1 MASTVSTKALFRIFA
16 VSLLLAVM
24 SSYGSWHLS
33 ISTSK
38 EEAVALTIAES
49 RRLQHDA
56 EGPIMPDALD
66 VDQANHLIK
75 KLIGGIFDVAEL
87 YTSQGQKLAVGMT
100 KVGLELESSLYE
112 HRQPEGVRIWS
123 ELVTLPDERQIL
135 RVVVP
140 LKEHASAE
148 TAVGYFEGIRLIST
162 EEQMLVLKN
171 AWIAAFLG
179 GGAALLCGFAVY
191 PFVVSLG
198 GVNSRKSREL
208 LASHLALMEALGR
221 TIELRDEDTG
231 GHNYR
236 VAWIASQIGQALGLT
251 RDELIH
257 LIVGS
262 FLHDVGKIGIPDA
275 VLLKPDR
282 LNDTEYLIMQGHV
295 DKGEGIL
302 AGIEWLEKASVVVS
316 GHHERWD
323 GTGYPR
329 GLEGESIPLL
339 ARIFAVA
346 DVFDALCSKRPYKG
360 AYDFNTVMSML
371 RVDSGR
377 HFDPA
382 IIQAFIPMAR
392 EIYDILADC
401 KASECQFLLEQRVS
415 SIFSRL

>member
-1 MASTVSTKALFRIFA
+1 M
-16 VSLLLAVM
+16 SLLLAVM
-24 SSYGSWHLS
+24 SSYGTWHLS

-49 RRLQHDA
+49 KRLQH
-56 EGPIMPDALD
+56 EGAADIQPDALG
-66 VDQANHLIK
+66 VEQANQLVK
-75 KLIGGIFDVAEL
+75 KFIGGIFDVAEL

-100 KVGLELESSLYE
+100 KIGLELESNLYE
-112 HRQPEGVRIWS
+112 HKQPQGVNTWS
-123 ELVTLPDERQIL
+123 ELVTLPDDRQIL

-140 LKEHASAE
+140 LKEHPSAD
-148 TAVGYFEGIRLIST
+148 TAVGYFEGIRLISA
-162 EEQMLVLKN
+162 EEQGLVRQN
-171 AWIAAFLG
+171 AWMAAILG

-198 GVNSRKSREL
+198 MVNSRKSRDL
-208 LASHLALMEALGR
+208 LAAHLALMEALGR
-221 TIELRDEDTG
+221 SIELRDEDTG

-236 VAWIASQIGQALGLT
+236 VAWIASQIGQALALKK
-251 RDELIH
+251 DDLMH

-282 LNDTEYLIMQGHV
+282 LDAAEYDIMRSHV
-295 DKGEGIL
+295 DKGEAVL
-302 AGIEWLEKASVVVS
+302 TGIEWLEKASVVVS

-329 GLEGESIPLL
+329 GLEGENIPLL

-360 AYDFNTVMSML
+360 AYDFDTVMSMMKL
-371 RVDSGR
+371 DSGR

-382 IIQAFIPMAR
+382 IIQVFTPMAR
-392 EIYDILADC
+392 EIFDILADC

-415 SIFSRL
+415 RIFSNR